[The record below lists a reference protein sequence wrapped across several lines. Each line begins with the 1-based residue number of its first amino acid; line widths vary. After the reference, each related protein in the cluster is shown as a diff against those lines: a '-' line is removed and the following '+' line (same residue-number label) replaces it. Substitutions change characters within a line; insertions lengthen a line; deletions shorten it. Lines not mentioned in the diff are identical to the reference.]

1 MTLKIALLL
10 LVGIFNLLVGVAV
23 FSRNIRKPMNIA
35 FFGLALGVAAWVLGI
50 AAFLAVNDASAA
62 IGWAK
67 FYYVA
72 PLIIVASSVAFA
84 DTFPSGGRVHR
95 RKLAAVLAGF
105 VAIAI
110 PLVFDTSWFFGGL
123 VYHEWGKEIILN
135 RTPYT
140 LYSIYLAIA
149 FALTLYPIYKKTFT
163 EKGLYRLQAGI
174 FFDGYLLSCVL
185 GVFFNLL
192 LPGFGNYQLIWV
204 GPIASSFYV
213 GATAYG
219 IIKHRLFDIR
229 IVVARSVGYVLATL
243 AIGIAYGGVAFT
255 LIGNLF
261 GDTDGASNAERFAFA
276 ATAIVLAVTFR
287 PLKLFFDRITNKLFY
302 QDAYQTDAYIDK
314 LNHILVST
322 LELHTLLASVSQLL
336 QTTLKA
342 NYGTFL
348 ILKPGSKHQFTVFG
362 AERHLTPHEIA
373 ALDSLVNPQRGP
385 KVVIV
390 DYLADEHARTQ
401 LVMQKSDIAVV
412 ARIGAQNH
420 GEMLGYLLL
429 GNKKSGNPYNNQDR
443 RIIEATVNELLIAI
457 QNAMRFDEIQRFN
470 VTLEQ
475 RVEEATRKLRR
486 SNEKLRQLDETKD
499 DFISMASHQL
509 RTPLTSVK
517 GYVSMV
523 LDGDAGPLDPM
534 QKKLLNQAFISSQR
548 MVYLISDLLN
558 VSRLR
563 TGKFVIEPVPT
574 NLADVVGEEVKQLIE
589 TAKGRNLELEYHRPA
604 KFPTLL
610 FDETKLRQVIMNFID
625 NAIYY
630 TPSGGHITVNLV
642 ERPQAV
648 EFTVTDDGMGVPK
661 AEQHRLFS
669 KFYRADNAKRA
680 RPDGTG
686 LGLFM
691 AKKVIASQG
700 GAIVFKSHEGK
711 GSTFGF
717 TFAKQQHLPPEAQA
731 AHTE

>member
-1 MTLKIALLL
+1 VTLKIALLL
-10 LVGIFNLLVGVAV
+10 LVGIFNLLVGLAV
-23 FSRNIRKPMNIA
+23 FSRNVRKPMNIA
-35 FFGLALGVAAWVLGI
+35 FFGLAVGVASWVLGI
-50 AAFLAVNDASAA
+50 AAFLAVNEADTA
-62 IGWAK
+62 IAWAK

-72 PLIIVASSVAFA
+72 PLIIVTSSVAFA
-84 DTFPSGGRVHR
+84 DTFPSGGRL
-95 RKLAAVLAGF
+95 KLGKLGFVLAGL
-105 VAIAI
+105 VAIAL
-110 PLVFDTSWFFGGL
+110 PLVLDTSWFFGGL

-135 RTPYT
+135 RIPYT
-140 LYSIYLAIA
+140 MYAAYLAVA
-149 FALTLYPIYKKTFT
+149 FAMTLYPIYKKTFT

-192 LPGFGNYQLIWV
+192 LPGFGNYQLIWI

-219 IIKHRLFDIR
+219 IIRHRLFDIR
-229 IVVARSVGYVLATL
+229 IVVARSVGYLLAVL
-243 AIGIAYGGVAFT
+243 AIGTVYGSVAFT
-255 LIGNLF
+255 LIGKLF
-261 GDTDGASNAERFAFA
+261 GDGTSASYTERAAFA
-276 ATAIVLAVTFR
+276 ATAVIMAVTFR
-287 PLKLFFDRITNKLFY
+287 PVKLFFDRITNGLFY
-302 QDAYQTDAYIDK
+302 RDAYQTEAYIGK

-322 LELHTLLASVSQLL
+322 LELDILLNSVSQLL
-336 QTTLKA
+336 QTTLKS
-342 NYGTFL
+342 NYSSFL
-348 ILKPGSKHQFTVFG
+348 IVKSGSKHKFTIYGSDRSVAAPDFTVIENL
-362 AERHLTPHEIA
+362 AAAQHE
-373 ALDSLVNPQRGP
+373 

-390 DYLADEHARTQ
+390 DYLADEHSRSQ
-401 LVMQKSDIAVV
+401 LAMQKNDIAVV
-412 ARIGAQNH
+412 ARISSTTHN
-420 GEMLGYLLL
+420 EVLGYLVL
-429 GNKKSGNPYNNQDR
+429 GSKKSGNPYNGQDR
-443 RIIEATVNELLIAI
+443 RVIEATVNELLIAI

-486 SNEKLRQLDETKD
+486 TNEKLRQLDETKD

-534 QKKLLNQAFISSQR
+534 QKKLLTQAFISSQR

-563 TGKFVIEPVPT
+563 TGKFIIEPIPT
-574 NLADVVGEEVKQLIE
+574 SLADVVGEEVKQLVE
-589 TAKGRNLELEYHRPA
+589 TAKGRNLELTYRKPA
-604 KFPTLL
+604 HFPVLL

-642 ERPQAV
+642 ERPQAI
-648 EFTVTDDGMGVPK
+648 EFTVVDDGMGVPRS
-661 AEQHRLFS
+661 EQHHLFS
-669 KFYRADNAKRA
+669 KFYRANNAKRA

-691 AKKVIASQG
+691 AKKVIMAQG
-700 GAIVFKSHEGK
+700 GAVVFRSQEGK

-717 TFAKQQHLPPEAQA
+717 TFAKQAHLPPEQVQQ
-731 AHTE
+731 

>member
-23 FSRNIRKPMNIA
+23 FGRNVRKPMNIA
-35 FFGLALGVAAWVLGI
+35 FFGLALGVASWVLGI
-50 AAFLAVNDASAA
+50 AAFLAVEDADAA
-62 IGWAK
+62 IAWAK

-84 DTFPSGGRVHR
+84 DSFPSGGRVHR
-95 RKLAAVLAGF
+95 RKLTAVLAGF

-110 PLVFDTSWFFGGL
+110 PLIFDTSWFFGGL

-135 RTPYT
+135 RIPYT
-140 LYSIYLAIA
+140 LYSIYLAVA
-149 FALTLYPIYKKTFT
+149 FALTLYPIYRKTFA

-174 FFDGYLLSCVL
+174 FFDGYLLSCML

-192 LPGFGNYQLIWV
+192 LPGFGNYQLIWI

-219 IIKHRLFDIR
+219 IIKHRLFDLR
-229 IVVARSVGYVLATL
+229 IVVARSVGYLLAIL

-261 GDTDGASNAERFAFA
+261 GDGGSASNAERIAFA
-276 ATAIVLAVTFR
+276 ATAVVLALTFR
-287 PLKLFFDRITNKLFY
+287 PLKLFFDRVTNRLFY
-302 QDAYQTDAYIDK
+302 RDAYQTDVYIDK

-322 LELHTLLASVSQLL
+322 LELNTLLNAVSQLL
-336 QTTLKA
+336 QTTLKS
-342 NYGTFL
+342 NYSSFL
-348 ILKPGSKHQFTVFG
+348 ILKPGSKHQFTMFG
-362 AERHLTPHEIA
+362 ADRHLTPHDMA
-373 ALDSLVNPQRGP
+373 TLDGLMAPQRRS

-390 DYLADEHARTQ
+390 DYLADEHARAQ
-401 LVMQKSDIAVV
+401 LIMQKNDIAVV
-412 ARIGAQNH
+412 ARIGSQNH
-420 GEMLGYLLL
+420 SEVLGYLVL
-429 GNKKSGNPYNNQDR
+429 GNKKSGNPYNGQDR

-574 NLADVVGEEVKQLIE
+574 DLAEVVGEEVRQLVE
-589 TAKGRNLELEYHRPA
+589 TAKGRNLELEYRRPA
-604 KFPTLL
+604 HFPVLL

-630 TPSGGHITVNLV
+630 TPSGGHIVVGLV
-642 ERPQAV
+642 ERAQAI

-661 AEQHRLFS
+661 AEQHHLFS

-700 GAIVFKSHEGK
+700 GAIIFKSQEGK

-717 TFAKQQHLPPEAQA
+717 TFAKQPHIPPEKTPA
-731 AHTE
+731 AE